1 MYNTD
6 LPTRAELPS
15 SKQLLRSTVLAILT
29 AGTLL
34 ITTVLPSEYGIDPTG
49 IGRVLGLTAMG
60 EVKVSLAQEAQQNES
75 AVVAKEAVVPT
86 PGLTAVSDAATPA
99 LTPATAGQTHQMTIQ
114 LAPGEAAEVKLA
126 MNKGAKVAFQWTAD
140 GPLNVDAHGDPLNPP
155 ANFYHGYGKAR
166 QIKAGQGE
174 IQAAFD
180 GKHGWFWRN
189 RSDEAVTLRL
199 NTKGEYQTI
208 KRVL

>member
-15 SKQLLRSTVLAILT
+15 TKQLLRSTALAILT

-60 EVKVSLAQEAQQNES
+60 EVKVLLAQEAQQEETAAVTKQ
-75 AVVAKEAVVPT
+75 AVVSTPNLTTVNNNGLPAAK
-86 PGLTAVSDAATPA
+86 AATA
-99 LTPATAGQTHQMTIQ
+99 LQTHQMTIKLEPDQ
-114 LAPGEAAEVKLA
+114 AAEVKLA
-126 MNKGAKVAFQWTAD
+126 MSKGAKVTYQWTAD
-140 GPLNVDAHGDPLNPP
+140 GPLNVDAHGDPVNPP
-155 ANFYHGYGKAR
+155 AGFYHGYGKGR
-166 QIKAGQGE
+166 QITSRDGE

-189 RSDEAVTLRL
+189 RTDRVVILKLR
-199 NTKGEYQTI
+199 TSGEYQSI
-208 KRVL
+208 RQVL

>member
-15 SKQLLRSTVLAILT
+15 SKQLLRSTALAALT

-34 ITTVLPSEYGIDPTG
+34 ITTVLPSEYAIDPTG

-75 AVVAKEAVVPT
+75 AAVAKEAVVPT
-86 PGLTAVSDAATPA
+86 PGLTAVNAVATSSPE
-99 LTPATAGQTHQMTIQ
+99 TATADQTHQMTIK
-114 LAPGEAAEVKLA
+114 LEAGEAAEVKLA
-126 MNKGAKVAFQWTAD
+126 MSKGAKVTYQWTSD

-166 QIKAGQGE
+166 QINVGQGE

-189 RSDEAVTLRL
+189 RSDTAVTLKL
-199 NTKGEYQTI
+199 STKGEYQTI